1 MKHYDV
7 NESIICFSNF
17 GMLTNRCSDYFE
29 KHDREAQL
37 LVRLD
42 REAHFLVRQDR
53 DAQLLVRQDRGAHQG
68 TAASIIL
75 DNFFQL
81 IANILHTCSS
91 KEQNTLHVVI

>member
-1 MKHYDV
+1 
-7 NESIICFSNF
+7 
-17 GMLTNRCSDYFE
+17 MLTRRCSDCFE

-68 TAASIIL
+68 TAASVIL

-91 KEQNTLHVVI
+91 KGQNSLHVVI

>member
-1 MKHYDV
+1 MMLMNQLYF
-7 NESIICFSNF
+7 FSNF

-29 KHDREAQL
+29 KYDRDTQL

-53 DAQLLVRQDRGAHQG
+53 DAQLLLRQDRGAHQG
-68 TAASIIL
+68 KTASIIL

-91 KEQNTLHVVI
+91 NRQNSLHVVI

>member
-1 MKHYDV
+1 
-7 NESIICFSNF
+7 
-17 GMLTNRCSDYFE
+17 MLTNRYSDYFE
-29 KHDREAQL
+29 KYNRQAQL
-37 LVRLD
+37 LLRLD

-68 TAASIIL
+68 KTASIIL

-81 IANILHTCSS
+81 IANILHICSS